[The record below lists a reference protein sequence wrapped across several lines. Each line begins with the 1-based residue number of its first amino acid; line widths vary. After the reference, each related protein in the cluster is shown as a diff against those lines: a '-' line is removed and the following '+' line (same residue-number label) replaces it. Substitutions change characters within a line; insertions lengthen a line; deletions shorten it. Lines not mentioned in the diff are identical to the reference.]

1 MTDTTTGDGDVSDA
15 QILSAASQLGA
26 FGTGVAS
33 LPVILATLCNPSS
46 SALDVARVIAHEPG
60 IAARVLR
67 VANSPYYGASGSVA
81 TLERAFVL
89 LGSDAVRG
97 IAAAACLDRAALR
110 AAELSPIDLRAM
122 LRHCIATATAAEA
135 VARVRSRQLAAEAYI
150 AGLLHD
156 FGVIAQLQSDRDAFQ
171 QMVAAMGAA
180 PGPVRDV
187 ERLHHCVSHERCGAV
202 IFEHWNLPRSL
213 VEAVR
218 NHHAPYDAPASARAL
233 ALLVY
238 VGNHLAVGA
247 GLAYEL
253 EPEPAPL
260 DDAMLEAVGTTR
272 AELDV
277 IAATLPERTD
287 EMRRLLA

>member
-1 MTDTTTGDGDVSDA
+1 MFDPTTRHDEVPYS
-15 QILSAASQLGA
+15 QILAAASQLGA
-26 FGTGVAS
+26 FGTGVVS
-33 LPVILATLCNPSS
+33 LPVILATLCDPSS

-97 IAAAACLDRAALR
+97 IAAAACLYRAALR
-110 AAELSPIDLRAM
+110 AAKLSPIDLRAM
-122 LRHCIATATAAEA
+122 LRHCIATATAADA
-135 VARVRSRQLAAEAYI
+135 LARNRSRQLASEAYI

-156 FGVIAQLQSDRDAFQ
+156 FGVIAQLQSDRTAFQ
-171 QMVAAMGAA
+171 QMIDALSTT
-180 PGPVRDV
+180 PGPVREV
-187 ERLHHCVSHERCGAV
+187 EQLHHCVSHERCGAV
-202 IFEHWNLPRSL
+202 IFEHWNLPRPL

-218 NHHAPYDAPASARAL
+218 HHHAPHEAPESARML

-247 GLAYEL
+247 GLGYEL
-253 EPEPAPL
+253 EPMPAPL
-260 DDAMLEAVGTTR
+260 SDELLAAVGTTR
-272 AELDV
+272 AQAEA